1 MKVTRILT
9 SLALGVI
16 TTTAVQAQQMKMDD
30 KGKMGMSSKSD
41 TSTHNTVGIV
51 KAVDQA
57 KGSVTFAHEPVK
69 SLNWPSM
76 TMGFQVKDKAL
87 FDKLSPGKKV
97 SFEFVQQ
104 GKDYVVTAVK

>member
-1 MKVTRILT
+1 MKVKQTLVI
-9 SLALGVI
+9 LAL
-16 TTTAVQAQQMKMDD
+16 AVMATPVVHAQMKMDAA
-30 KGKMGMSSKSD
+30 GKMDMSSKSD
-41 TSTHNTVGIV
+41 KATHNAVGVV
-51 KAVDQA
+51 KTVDQT

-76 TMGFQVKDKAL
+76 TMAFQVKDKAL
-87 FDKLSPGKKV
+87 LDKLSPGKKV

>member
-1 MKVTRILT
+1 MWQSHGWNAI
-9 SLALGVI
+9 SPS
-16 TTTAVQAQQMKMDD
+16 MKMDD
-30 KGKMGMSSKSD
+30 KGKMEMSSKSD
-41 TSTHNTVGIV
+41 KATHNAVGVV

-76 TMGFQVKDKAL
+76 TMACQVKDKSL
-87 FDKLSPGKKV
+87 LDKLPQGKKV

-104 GKDYVVTAVK
+104 GKEYVVTAIK

>member
-1 MKVTRILT
+1 MKATKILAILT
-9 SLALGVI
+9 IGTMTALS
-16 TTTAVQAQQMKMDD
+16 ANAQMKMDD
-30 KGKMGMSSKSD
+30 KGNMDMSSKSD
-41 TSTHNTVGIV
+41 KATHNAVGVV

-76 TMGFQVKDKAL
+76 TMAFQVKDKTL
-87 FDKLSPGKKV
+87 LDKLPPGKKV

-104 GKDYVVTAVK
+104 GKEYVVTAVK